1 MEAVDYHALEFPEF
15 FLSNDDGISLV
26 RGELE
31 FRTELSRQQEEE
43 YKIRGTK
50 SGSID
55 YSSALLLQ
63 GYNAYN
69 DRITITIFACC
80 RIFESAFTI

>member
-1 MEAVDYHALEFPEF
+1 MMM
-15 FLSNDDGISLV
+15 
-26 RGELE
+26 E
-31 FRTELSRQQEEE
+31 FRLYVVNSSFGRNCLAQQEEE

-69 DRITITIFACC
+69 DRINYHDLRLLPDLRKAHL
-80 RIFESAFTI
+80 RYDR